1 MKSLELTK
9 PITTES
15 LLSEF
20 ESRFN
25 MTMDLTKFNEHELQ
39 DYANHVRTKI
49 HEITQ
54 NTHFG
59 QELKD
64 NSYQKS
70 QMMLDII
77 NQAITERKLG
87 EYGGD
92 TGNSILDKA
101 TAPIKDKL
109 SKGQALS
116 PEERTAASKLM
127 AMKKMPKG
135 TGTMMGVKEV
145 GEEQSEINEVPGAG
159 LVKRGL
165 RSLGAKAAGAIGMKG
180 TAAGLKGAA
189 QADKKARELYT
200 QLRRYAG
207 QTGGDVD
214 ALTVTDLQSFLQKQ
228 GYKTDRTPKG
238 PAGKVLNKQQVDDIL
253 MKSVQDTFRFQAPA
267 TAKSQEKSTMQTD
280 FMKQFKQMASDPAT
294 KKKLMSIL
302 QGQTVPAES
311 VTENPAMALGRVAA
325 KAAGSAAGTTVAN
338 RAMNK
343 LGMKEGVEEQS
354 ELILAA
360 KDMMDKVT
368 GYLEDLASMKT
379 EGMLEL
385 ADRIRDEMGA
395 EKSDAFLQKIQP
407 AIEQA
412 EATLTTTRQELDNGV
427 RILTGE
433 EVASEPMGA
442 DDTMDMDT
450 DLDSLDTD
458 MDDTETDEF
467 GASDAEAGGTEP
479 EGREQRESKEVFEAS
494 NRLYSKLAGK

>member
-1 MKSLELTK
+1 MKSLDLTK

-15 LLSEF
+15 LLKEF

-25 MTMDLTKFNEHELQ
+25 MTMDLSAFNEEELQ

-59 QELKD
+59 QELTND
-64 NSYQKS
+64 GYQKN

-77 NQAITERKLG
+77 NQAIQERKLG

-92 TGNSILDKA
+92 MGNSIIGKA
-101 TAPIKDKL
+101 TGEIKDKL
-109 SKGQALS
+109 SKGQAVS
-116 PEERTAASKLM
+116 PADRKAAAM
-127 AMKKMPKG
+127 AMKSEMSKMPKG
-135 TGTMMGVKEV
+135 TGTMQGV
-145 GEEQSEINEVPGAG
+145 
-159 LVKRGL
+159 
-165 RSLGAKAAGAIGMKG
+165 
-180 TAAGLKGAA
+180 
-189 QADKKARELYT
+189 
-200 QLRRYAG
+200 
-207 QTGGDVD
+207 
-214 ALTVTDLQSFLQKQ
+214 
-228 GYKTDRTPKG
+228 
-238 PAGKVLNKQQVDDIL
+238 
-253 MKSVQDTFRFQAPA
+253 
-267 TAKSQEKSTMQTD
+267 
-280 FMKQFKQMASDPAT
+280 
-294 KKKLMSIL
+294 
-302 QGQTVPAES
+302 
-311 VTENPAMALGRVAA
+311 
-325 KAAGSAAGTTVAN
+325 
-338 RAMNK
+338 
-343 LGMKEGVEEQS
+343 KEGVEEQS

-368 GYLEDLASMKT
+368 SFLEDLASMKT

-433 EVASEPMGA
+433 EVASDPMGA

-450 DLDSLDTD
+450 TDADLDDLGTD
-458 MDDTETDEF
+458 DLESDEF

-494 NRLYSKLAGK
+494 NRLFSKLAGK

>member
-9 PITTES
+9 PVTTES
-15 LLSEF
+15 LLKEF

-25 MTMDLTKFNEHELQ
+25 QTMDLSKFSKEELE
-39 DYANHVRTKI
+39 DTANHVRTKI

-59 QELKD
+59 QELKND
-64 NSYQKS
+64 SYQKN

-77 NQAITERKLG
+77 NQEISQRKLG
-87 EYGGD
+87 EYGGNM
-92 TGNSILDKA
+92 GSSIIGKA
-101 TAPIKDKL
+101 TDQIKDKL
-109 SKGQALS
+109 SKGQAVS
-116 PEERTAASKLM
+116 PADR
-127 AMKKMPKG
+127 
-135 TGTMMGVKEV
+135 
-145 GEEQSEINEVPGAG
+145 
-159 LVKRGL
+159 
-165 RSLGAKAAGAIGMKG
+165 KA
-180 TAAGLKGAA
+180 AA
-189 QADKKARELYT
+189 QA
-200 QLRRYAG
+200 
-207 QTGGDVD
+207 
-214 ALTVTDLQSFLQKQ
+214 
-228 GYKTDRTPKG
+228 
-238 PAGKVLNKQQVDDIL
+238 
-253 MKSVQDTFRFQAPA
+253 MK
-267 TAKSQEKSTMQTD
+267 
-280 FMKQFKQMASDPAT
+280 
-294 KKKLMSIL
+294 
-302 QGQTVPAES
+302 
-311 VTENPAMALGRVAA
+311 TENPAMALGRVAA
-325 KAAGSAAGTTVAN
+325 KAAGSAAGTAVAN

-395 EKSDAFLQKIQP
+395 DKADAFMQKIQP

-433 EVASEPMGA
+433 EVASDPMGA

-450 DLDSLDTD
+450 DLDSLDSEAGEED
-458 MDDTETDEF
+458 DEF

-494 NRLYSKLAGK
+494 NRLYGKLAGK

>member
-15 LLSEF
+15 LLKEF

-25 MTMDLTKFNEHELQ
+25 QTMDLSQFTKEELE

-59 QELKD
+59 RELKD
-64 NSYQKS
+64 DRYQKN

-77 NQAITERKLG
+77 NRAISERKLA
-87 EYGGD
+87 EYGG
-92 TGNSILDKA
+92 GEMKA
-101 TAPIKDKL
+101 DPQTKALVKKISTMPGIQDKDK
-109 SKGQALS
+109 
-116 PEERTAASKLM
+116 
-127 AMKKMPKG
+127 
-135 TGTMMGVKEV
+135 KEIIGGIV
-145 GEEQSEINEVPGAG
+145 TDDQINEVPGAG
-159 LVKRGL
+159 LIKRGL
-165 RSLGAKAAGAIGMKG
+165 KSIGAKAAGAIGMKG
-180 TAAGLKGAA
+180 TAAGLKGSL
-189 QADKKARELYT
+189 QADKKARELYV

-207 QTGGDVD
+207 QTGSDPD
-214 ALTVTDLQSFLQKQ
+214 AMTLSDLQSFLQRQ

-238 PAGKVLNKQQVDDIL
+238 PQGKVLNKNQIDDIL
-253 MKSVQDTFRFQAPA
+253 MKSVQDTFRYQSPQKQNAP
-267 TAKSQEKSTMQTD
+267 TMKTD
-280 FMKQFKQMASDPAT
+280 FMKQFQQLAKDPEM
-294 KKKLMSIL
+294 KNKLMQIL
-302 QGQTVPAES
+302 QGRTVGAES
-311 VTENPAMALGRVAA
+311 VT
-325 KAAGSAAGTTVAN
+325 
-338 RAMNK
+338 
-343 LGMKEGVEEQS
+343 EGVEEQS

-368 GYLEDLASMKT
+368 GFLEDLASMKT

-395 EKSDAFLQKIQP
+395 DKADAFLQKIQP

-433 EVASEPMGA
+433 EVESDPMGA
-442 DDTMDMDT
+442 DDTMATDMDT
-450 DLDSLDTD
+450 DLDSLDSEGGE
-458 MDDTETDEF
+458 ETDEF
-467 GASDAEAGGTEP
+467 GASDAAAGGTEP
-479 EGREQRESKEVFEAS
+479 EGREQRESREMFEAS

>member
-1 MKSLELTK
+1 MKSLDLTK

-15 LLSEF
+15 LLKEF

-25 MTMDLTKFNEHELQ
+25 MTMDLSKFNEVELQ

-59 QELKD
+59 HELKND
-64 NSYQKS
+64 NYQKS

-77 NQAITERKLG
+77 NQAIQERKLG

-92 TGNSILDKA
+92 MGNSIIAKA
-101 TAPIKDKL
+101 TGQIKDKL
-109 SKGQALS
+109 SKGQAVS
-116 PEERTAASKLM
+116 PADR
-127 AMKKMPKG
+127 
-135 TGTMMGVKEV
+135 
-145 GEEQSEINEVPGAG
+145 
-159 LVKRGL
+159 
-165 RSLGAKAAGAIGMKG
+165 KA
-180 TAAGLKGAA
+180 AA
-189 QADKKARELYT
+189 QAM
-200 QLRRYAG
+200 
-207 QTGGDVD
+207 
-214 ALTVTDLQSFLQKQ
+214 
-228 GYKTDRTPKG
+228 KT
-238 PAGKVLNKQQVDDIL
+238 
-253 MKSVQDTFRFQAPA
+253 
-267 TAKSQEKSTMQTD
+267 
-280 FMKQFKQMASDPAT
+280 
-294 KKKLMSIL
+294 
-302 QGQTVPAES
+302 
-311 VTENPAMALGRVAA
+311 
-325 KAAGSAAGTTVAN
+325 
-338 RAMNK
+338 
-343 LGMKEGVEEQS
+343 EGVEEQS

-433 EVASEPMGA
+433 EVASDPMGA

-450 DLDSLDTD
+450 TDADLDDLGTD
-458 MDDTETDEF
+458 DLESDEF

-494 NRLYSKLAGK
+494 NRVFSKLAGK

>member
-1 MKSLELTK
+1 MKSLDLTK

-25 MTMDLTKFNEHELQ
+25 MTMDLSQFNEEELH

-64 NSYQKS
+64 DGYQKN

-77 NQAITERKLG
+77 NQAIQERKLA
-87 EYGGD
+87 EYGGMKTD
-92 TGNSILDKA
+92 PETGRIVDKV
-101 TAPIKDKL
+101 
-109 SKGQALS
+109 SK
-116 PEERTAASKLM
+116 ASGMTDVEKKQVIGSLVTKEM
-127 AMKKMPKG
+127 SKMPKG
-135 TGTMMGVKEV
+135 TGTMQGV
-145 GEEQSEINEVPGAG
+145 
-159 LVKRGL
+159 
-165 RSLGAKAAGAIGMKG
+165 
-180 TAAGLKGAA
+180 
-189 QADKKARELYT
+189 
-200 QLRRYAG
+200 
-207 QTGGDVD
+207 
-214 ALTVTDLQSFLQKQ
+214 
-228 GYKTDRTPKG
+228 
-238 PAGKVLNKQQVDDIL
+238 
-253 MKSVQDTFRFQAPA
+253 
-267 TAKSQEKSTMQTD
+267 
-280 FMKQFKQMASDPAT
+280 
-294 KKKLMSIL
+294 
-302 QGQTVPAES
+302 
-311 VTENPAMALGRVAA
+311 
-325 KAAGSAAGTTVAN
+325 
-338 RAMNK
+338 
-343 LGMKEGVEEQS
+343 KEGVEEQS

-433 EVASEPMGA
+433 EVASDPMGA

-450 DLDSLDTD
+450 TDADLDDLGTD
-458 MDDTETDEF
+458 DLESDEF

-494 NRLYSKLAGK
+494 NRLFSKLAGK

>member
-1 MKSLELTK
+1 MQSTELTK
-9 PITTES
+9 PVTTES
-15 LLSEF
+15 LLNEF

-25 MTMDLTKFNEHELQ
+25 QTMDLSRFNEEELQ

-64 NSYQKS
+64 NNYQKS

-77 NQAITERKLG
+77 NQEIQERKLG
-87 EYGGD
+87 EYGGMNTD
-92 TGNSILDKA
+92 PETGKMVDK
-101 TAPIKDKL
+101 IKKVSGITDK
-109 SKGQALS
+109 
-116 PEERTAASKLM
+116 E
-127 AMKKMPKG
+127 KKEIIG
-135 TGTMMGVKEV
+135 GIVTKEA
-145 GEEQSEINEVPGAG
+145 EV
-159 LVKRGL
+159 
-165 RSLGAKAAGAIGMKG
+165 
-180 TAAGLKGAA
+180 
-189 QADKKARELYT
+189 
-200 QLRRYAG
+200 
-207 QTGGDVD
+207 
-214 ALTVTDLQSFLQKQ
+214 
-228 GYKTDRTPKG
+228 
-238 PAGKVLNKQQVDDIL
+238 
-253 MKSVQDTFRFQAPA
+253 
-267 TAKSQEKSTMQTD
+267 
-280 FMKQFKQMASDPAT
+280 
-294 KKKLMSIL
+294 
-302 QGQTVPAES
+302 
-311 VTENPAMALGRVAA
+311 
-325 KAAGSAAGTTVAN
+325 
-338 RAMNK
+338 
-343 LGMKEGVEEQS
+343 KEGVEEQS

-395 EKSDAFLQKIQP
+395 DKADAFMQKIQP

-450 DLDSLDTD
+450 DLDSLDSEAD
-458 MDDTETDEF
+458 AETDEF

-479 EGREQRESKEVFEAS
+479 EGREQRESKEVFETS

>member
-15 LLSEF
+15 LLKEF

-25 MTMDLTKFNEHELQ
+25 MTMDLTQLDEVELQ

-59 QELKD
+59 QELKND
-64 NSYQKS
+64 SYQKN

-77 NQAITERKLG
+77 NQAISERKLA
-87 EYGGD
+87 EYGGSMAD
-92 TGNSILDKA
+92 PEAKAGSTAISAKGKLDK
-101 TAPIKDKL
+101 
-109 SKGQALS
+109 
-116 PEERTAASKLM
+116 
-127 AMKKMPKG
+127 
-135 TGTMMGVKEV
+135 
-145 GEEQSEINEVPGAG
+145 
-159 LVKRGL
+159 
-165 RSLGAKAAGAIGMKG
+165 
-180 TAAGLKGAA
+180 
-189 QADKKARELYT
+189 
-200 QLRRYAG
+200 G
-207 QTGGDVD
+207 QTLDQDEKKVVSKM
-214 ALTVTDLQSFLQKQ
+214 LT
-228 GYKTDRTPKG
+228 
-238 PAGKVLNKQQVDDIL
+238 
-253 MKSVQDTFRFQAPA
+253 
-267 TAKSQEKSTMQTD
+267 
-280 FMKQFKQMASDPAT
+280 
-294 KKKLMSIL
+294 
-302 QGQTVPAES
+302 
-311 VTENPAMALGRVAA
+311 
-325 KAAGSAAGTTVAN
+325 
-338 RAMNK
+338 
-343 LGMKEGVEEQS
+343 KEGVEEQS

-395 EKSDAFLQKIQP
+395 DKADAFMQKIQP

-450 DLDSLDTD
+450 DLDSLDSEGGE
-458 MDDTETDEF
+458 ETDEF

-479 EGREQRESKEVFEAS
+479 EGREQRESKEVFETS